1 MKTVLAELH
10 ELINDLEDQGLTAE
24 ASSLQEVFV
33 RVAQEADMDEMA
45 EPAEDDDLSNDV
57 AGLLKSHSAAEV
69 LTEIAKQMGGAEEA
83 PATDTETMSFAFG
96 DEPEMS
102 TPKLDYQKRK
112 EIVDDYT
119 SAALRTDGTMVDLF
133 NQMNEELVNNGFD
146 KVFFG
151 TFQGGVQQ
159 MANPEYHSKMNDVL
173 GKDFSKMPYGGMSP
187 TE

>member
-10 ELINDLEDQGLTAE
+10 ELINDLEDQGLIAE
-24 ASSLQEVFV
+24 ASTLQEVFV
-33 RVAQEADMDEMA
+33 RVAEDAEMDTME

-57 AGLLKSHSAAEV
+57 AGLLKSHSASEV
-69 LTEIAKQMGGAEEA
+69 LAEIAKQMGGAEEA
-83 PATDTETMSFAFG
+83 PAADTETMSFAFG
-96 DEPEMS
+96 DEPGMS

-119 SAALRTDGTMVDLF
+119 SAAVRKDGTMVDLF
-133 NQMNEELVNNGFD
+133 NQMNEELKDNGFD

-159 MANPEYHSKMNDVL
+159 MANPEYHSKMNNEL
-173 GKDFSKMPYGGMSP
+173 GKPFPTDGGISP

>member
-1 MKTVLAELH
+1 M
-10 ELINDLEDQGLTAE
+10 
-24 ASSLQEVFV
+24 
-33 RVAQEADMDEMA
+33 RVAEEADMDEMA
-45 EPAEDDDLSNDV
+45 EPAEDGLSNAV
-57 AGLLKSHSAAEV
+57 AGLLEGHSAAKV

-96 DEPEMS
+96 DKPEMS

-119 SAALRTDGTMVDLF
+119 SAAVRKDGTMVDLF
-133 NQMNEELVNNGFD
+133 NQMNDELADNGFD

-159 MANPEYHSKMNDVL
+159 MANPEYHSKMNDEL
-173 GKDFSKMPYGGMSP
+173 GKPFQTDGGLSP
-187 TE
+187 TR

>member
-10 ELINDLEDQGLTAE
+10 ELINDLEDQGLIAE
-24 ASSLQEVFV
+24 ASTLQEVFV
-33 RVAQEADMDEMA
+33 RVAEDADMDTME
-45 EPAEDDDLSNDV
+45 EPAEGDGLSDGV
-57 AGLLKSHSAAEV
+57 ADLLKDHSAAEV

-96 DEPEMS
+96 DKPGMS

-112 EIVDDYT
+112 EIVDNYT
-119 SAALRTDGTMVDLF
+119 SAAVRKDGTTMVDLF
-133 NQMNEELVNNGFD
+133 NQMNDELADNGFD

-159 MANPEYHSKMNDVL
+159 MANPEYHSKMNDAL
-173 GKDFSKMPYGGMSP
+173 GKPFKTDGGISP

>member
-1 MKTVLAELH
+1 MKNVLAELH
-10 ELINDLEDQGLTAE
+10 ELINDLEDHGLTAE

-33 RVAQEADMDEMA
+33 RVAEEADMGEMA
-45 EPAEDDDLSNDV
+45 EPAKDGGLSNGV
-57 AGLLKSHSAAEV
+57 ADLLKDHSAAEV

-96 DEPEMS
+96 DKPGMS

-112 EIVDDYT
+112 EIVDNYT
-119 SAALRTDGTMVDLF
+119 SAAVRKDGTTMVDLF
-133 NQMNEELVNNGFD
+133 NQMNDELADNGFD

-159 MANPEYHSKMNDVL
+159 MANPEYHSKMNDEL
-173 GKDFSKMPYGGMSP
+173 GKPFKTDGGISR

>member
-33 RVAQEADMDEMA
+33 RVAQEADEA
-45 EPAEDDDLSNDV
+45 PAENDDLANDV

-69 LTEIAKQMGGAEEA
+69 LAEIAKQMGGAEEA
-83 PATDTETMSFAFG
+83 PASDTETMSFAFG

-102 TPKLDYQKRK
+102 RDDIVRKYSSMYLRSNGMLSPTELAAKASEETGTDVSAGEITRGPGYNAQK
-112 EIVDDYT
+112 EMSD
-119 SAALRTDGTMVDLF
+119 A
-133 NQMNEELVNNGFD
+133 
-146 KVFFG
+146 
-151 TFQGGVQQ
+151 
-159 MANPEYHSKMNDVL
+159 L
-173 GKDFSKMPYGGMSP
+173 GKDFSKMPYGRLSP